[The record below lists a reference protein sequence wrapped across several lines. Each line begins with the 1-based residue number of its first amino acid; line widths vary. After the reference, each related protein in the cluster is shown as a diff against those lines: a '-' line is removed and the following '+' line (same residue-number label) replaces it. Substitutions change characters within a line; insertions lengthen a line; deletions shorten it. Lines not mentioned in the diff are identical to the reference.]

1 MDDQEIQLG
10 LHLCQLVDD
19 RLFFLRMQSH
29 PHSTIGAGFLMAL
42 LHGKEF
48 ATNAEVV
55 AALKV
60 AYQTIPDVVG
70 NIRSDAPGSTGHD
83 FTPLPEDKF
92 VATVLQLLDLLRGLK
107 YVPATGNYLIFED
120 FYNNYQVN
128 ATVHIVGGNV

>member
-1 MDDQEIQLG
+1 MNDQQIQLA
-10 LHLCQLVDD
+10 LHMTQLIDD

-55 AALKV
+55 EALAV
-60 AYQTIPDVVG
+60 AYQTIPTVVG
-70 NIRSDAPGSTGHD
+70 NLRSDAPGCTGHD

-107 YVPATGNYLIFED
+107 YVPATNNYLVFKE
-120 FYNNYQVN
+120 FYNNY
-128 ATVHIVGGNV
+128 

>member
-1 MDDQEIQLG
+1 MNDQEIQLG

-60 AYQTIPDVVG
+60 SYQTIPEVVG
-70 NIRSDAPGSTGHD
+70 NLRSDAPGCTGHD
-83 FTPLPEDKF
+83 FTPLPPEKF
-92 VATVLQLLDLLRGLK
+92 DAMVLQTLDLIRALK
-107 YVPATGNYLIFED
+107 FVPATGNYLIMQD
-120 FYNNYQVN
+120 FYNNF
-128 ATVHIVGGNV
+128 

>member
-1 MDDQEIQLG
+1 MNDQQIQLA
-10 LHLCQLVDD
+10 LHMTQLIDD

-55 AALKV
+55 EALAV
-60 AYQTIPDVVG
+60 AYQTIPTVVG
-70 NIRSDAPGSTGHD
+70 NLRSDAPGCTGHD

-92 VATVLQLLDLLRGLK
+92 VATVLQLLDLLRGLQ
-107 YVPATGNYLIFED
+107 YVPATGNYLIMQD
-120 FYNNYQVN
+120 FYNNY
-128 ATVHIVGGNV
+128 

>member
-1 MDDQEIQLG
+1 MNDQEIQLG
-10 LHLCQLVDD
+10 LHITQLIDD

-60 AYQTIPDVVG
+60 AYQTIPTVVG
-70 NIRSDAPGSTGHD
+70 NLRSDAPGCTGHD
-83 FTPLPEDKF
+83 FTMLPEDKF
-92 VATVLQLLDLLRGLK
+92 VATVLQTLDLIRALK
-107 YVPATGNYLIFED
+107 FVPETGNFLVLADAYHS
-120 FYNNYQVN
+120 Y
-128 ATVHIVGGNV
+128 

>member
-1 MDDQEIQLG
+1 MNDQEIQLG

-19 RLFFLRMQSH
+19 RLFFLRMKGH
-29 PHSTIGAGFLMAL
+29 PHSTLGAGFLMAL

-83 FTPLPEDKF
+83 FCPLPPEKF
-92 VATVLQLLDLLRGLK
+92 DSMVLQTLDLIRALK
-107 YVPATGNYLIFED
+107 FVPATSCFLIFED
-120 FYNNYQVN
+120 FYRSY
-128 ATVHIVGGNV
+128 